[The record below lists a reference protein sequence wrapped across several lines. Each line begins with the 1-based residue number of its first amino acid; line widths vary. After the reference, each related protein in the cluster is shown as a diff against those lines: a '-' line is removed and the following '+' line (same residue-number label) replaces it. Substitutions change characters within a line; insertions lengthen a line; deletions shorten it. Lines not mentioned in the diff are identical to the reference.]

1 MIAAASFLPLAHAA
15 HWYFMPV
22 YLAPVLLVLYG
33 AVRASRDERRKPR
46 DKTSRGTKRA
56 KR

>member
-15 HWYFMPV
+15 HWYFLPL

-33 AVRASRDERRKPR
+33 AVRTARNERRKAR
-46 DKTSRGTKRA
+46 DENNRA
-56 KR
+56 